1 MLIPLLD
8 ATAVSIT
15 HGIRVLLT
23 SLIFD
28 VSLQHYLHLFDTY
41 HLALAAISK
50 AELSGKEEGS
60 VTSLHGP
67 LPFLFCQGLNCS

>member
-67 LPFLFCQGLNCS
+67 FPFLFCQGLNCS